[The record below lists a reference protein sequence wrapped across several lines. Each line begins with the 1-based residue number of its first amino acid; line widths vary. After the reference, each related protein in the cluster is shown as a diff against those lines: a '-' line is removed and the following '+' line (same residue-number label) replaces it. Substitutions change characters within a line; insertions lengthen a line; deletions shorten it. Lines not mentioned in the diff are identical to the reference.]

1 MKTLIVFLV
10 LCLALTHASNNTICA
25 KGYNLV
31 NNKCWK
37 LFQDAASHANAE
49 RSCSADGGTLFM
61 AKNAIDNRAVASFV
75 SSSGVDHL
83 WMGVFC
89 IGNSRNV
96 CYYDDQT
103 GSTLLYDNF
112 AAGFPNSATGR
123 CVYYSVPGYPT
134 GQWLNGD
141 CLQKLSYVCELPTTH
156 PDVCE
161 LNFNDNCYFT
171 LDAFPFSDGQQ
182 QCEQLCANMVSVHS
196 SEENRYITSLYST
209 SSYDFIRLGGMAPS
223 SNFVTWNDGSIMDY
237 NNMERFDSTGCL
249 YMSLKNDYYH
259 STGSWYTADCT
270 TPKHILCKRPIGAPN
285 CRSTPVPIT
294 PPPITPPTCNSGVHV
309 APGWIATP
317 RYPSAYNAACQYTL
331 TTFGSNRIR
340 IYFFYGVYT
349 PNSNDQVNIYDGD
362 STDAPRLAT
371 LYGKV
376 GDQLYTST
384 GNTMFIDFVYRSGS
398 TSTYSGFNAT
408 FFSIF

>member
-1 MKTLIVFLV
+1 MKSLIVFLI
-10 LCLALTHASNNTICA
+10 LCSASTCAFNITICA

-37 LFQDAASHANAE
+37 LFQNAATHTDAE
-49 RSCSADGGTLFM
+49 KSCTADGGTLLM
-61 AKNAIDNRAVASFV
+61 VKNETDNKAVASYLTNT
-75 SSSGVDHL
+75 GIEHL

-89 IGNSRNV
+89 IGNSRNL

-112 AAGFPNSATGR
+112 AAGFPNSAIGR
-123 CVYYSVPGYPT
+123 CVYYSVPGHPA

-141 CLQKLSYVCELPTTH
+141 CTQKLSYVCELPTTH

-161 LNFNDNCYFT
+161 LNFNNNCYFM
-171 LDAFPFSDGQQ
+171 LDALSFSDGQQ

-196 SEENRYITSLYST
+196 SEENRYITSLYSK

-223 SNFVTWNDGSIMDY
+223 SSFVTWNDGSIMDY
-237 NNMERFDSTGCL
+237 NNMETFGSTGCL
-249 YMSLKNDYYH
+249 YLSLK
-259 STGSWYTADCT
+259 STVTYSRGSWYTADCT
-270 TPKHILCKRPIGAPN
+270 TPKHILCKRPIGAPT
-285 CRSTPVPIT
+285 CRSTPFPIT
-294 PPPITPPTCNSGVHV
+294 PPPITPPTCDSGVHV
-309 APGWIATP
+309 APGWIASP

-340 IYFFYGVYT
+340 IHFNPVST
-349 PNSNDQVNIYDGD
+349 ANNNNDVVNIYDGD
-362 STDAPRLAT
+362 STDAPRLGSLSGNNFAR
-371 LYGKV
+371 Y
-376 GDQLYTST
+376 YTST

-398 TSTYSGFNAT
+398 GYTGFNAT
-408 FFSIF
+408 FYSIF